1 MDKYD
6 AMTVEQL
13 TDQWIKARQAAKEW
27 TAFENALR
35 AKVVERMFKDPKK
48 GTNKYT
54 LSDGRIVKLI
64 HNITTK
70 LDGGQQHVDIIRD
83 LIADGVLPK
92 ILLKAKYEL
101 AETVYKTLSDEQKL
115 AIADYVVTKPESP
128 QVTLE

>member
-13 TDQWIKARQAAKEW
+13 ADAWLKARKAAKEW
-27 TAFENALR
+27 VAFENALR
-35 AKVVERMFKDPKK
+35 QKMVARMFADPKK

-54 LSDGRIVKLI
+54 LSDGRIVKLM
-64 HNITTK
+64 HQVTTK
-70 LDGGQQHVDIIRD
+70 LDGGQAHVDVIRD

-115 AIADYVVTKPESP
+115 VLADYVVTKPESP